1 MTFFRLST
9 DDTLGMTK
17 SYVGEGEFSD
27 DPYGMDGGIA
37 VTKVSNLQ
45 ILMLYLSKN
54 GFEHHVAMV
63 RGNLSYVICSAID
76 SYLGWDLYLYE

>member
-9 DDTLGMTK
+9 DDTLGMIK

-45 ILMLYLSKN
+45 KLLKYLCKTALN
-54 GFEHHVAMV
+54 IMGP
-63 RGNLSYVICSAID
+63 
-76 SYLGWDLYLYE
+76 W